1 MDERDAELGTHQG
14 ELLGPVVR
22 TVVDVQAQRQP
33 PSDEGVFEHRQERGG
48 VLGEGDDA
56 RGVVETTR

>member
-48 VLGEGDDA
+48 VLGEGEGGEGDDA
-56 RGVVETTR
+56 P